1 VDATIL
7 IVGSGSLARAISYSL
22 ALLLPR
28 PYRVIICARS
38 RKQLDEI
45 VYVSRAK
52 AASIQSP
59 VTINSVEFEAESGDA
74 GTLLSSIQPDVVVN
88 CASYY
93 SPWEGIHQP
102 SAWTQLLRSAG
113 FGFTLPLQAA
123 FAIKFAKAVAGHSR
137 PVLFIN
143 GCYPDAVNPLL
154 RALDI
159 PVFCGIGN
167 IALLAA
173 TLRASLG
180 LTPHQRLQVMAHHL
194 HLYTPKPE
202 VDEAQAWIDGERCQ
216 NVGSLLVSQ
225 RTSGGLEVNKVIGC
239 TGAVL
244 LRDILDGREVE
255 THVPGPFGLP
265 GGYPVRVAGARME
278 LNLPADLAEEKAIAW
293 NEKIAVADGVK
304 IHCGGYVEF
313 ADPAKHALKQYLPHI
328 AEGFHA
334 NEIDKIT
341 RSMLELRARLSG
353 SKVQSHAPDDQKVEA
368 SQESLS

>member
-1 VDATIL
+1 MDATIL

-22 ALLLPR
+22 ALLLSR
-28 PYRVIICARS
+28 PYRVIVCARS
-38 RKQLDEI
+38 RDQLNEI

-59 VTINSVEFEAESGDA
+59 VTFDSVEFEAESGDA
-74 GTLLSSIQPDVVVN
+74 CRLLSSIEPDVVVN

-102 SAWTQLLRSAG
+102 SLWTQLLRSAG

-154 RALDI
+154 RALDL

-180 LTPHQRLQVMAHHL
+180 LLPQQRLQVMAHHL
-194 HLYTPKPE
+194 HLYTPKPG
-202 VDEAQAWIDGERCQ
+202 VDEAQAWVDGKRCQ

-244 LRDILDGREVE
+244 LRGIVDGQDVE

-265 GGYPVRVAGARME
+265 GGYPVRVAGVRME
-278 LNLPADLAEEKAIAW
+278 LNLPADVSEQEAIAW
-293 NEKIAVADGVK
+293 NKKIAVADGVR
-304 IHCGGYVEF
+304 IHSGGYVEF
-313 ADPAKHALKQYLPHI
+313 GEATKHAFMQYLPHI
-328 AEGFHA
+328 AEGFYA

-341 RSMLELRARLSG
+341 RSMLELRSRLTRE
-353 SKVQSHAPDDQKVEA
+353 KAQSHTRDVKKAEA
-368 SQESLS
+368 SQKNLS